1 MVLPRG
7 MGAVDLSMIRKM
19 VMSCGKLGLPIIS
32 ISIYDKAVL
41 EDALVHPEKHEDLVV
56 RVWGFNARIYRSGRG
71 AQATCDEQNAVRG
84 GWQNGNHGFGHER
97 TALFPA

>member
-1 MVLPRG
+1 

-56 RVWGFNARIYRSGRG
+56 RVWGFNARFIDL
-71 AQATCDEQNAVRG
+71 DEGLKRHVMNRM
-84 GWQNGNHGFGHER
+84 
-97 TALFPA
+97 L